1 MVATMAQKRMTLQLY
16 TTRFQRLTQLRTHRA
31 RAIAIDN
38 EAHTQTLTRLA
49 TEDVCKES
57 PRAVAGKDVV
67 LHVDCFA
74 RTLQIG
80 NERTEYRRGRD
91 KQLLGAIVTLW
102 VVTHRNNLF

>member
-49 TEDVCKES
+49 TEDV
-57 PRAVAGKDVV
+57 GKDDEQNII
-67 LHVDCFA
+67 L
-74 RTLQIG
+74 
-80 NERTEYRRGRD
+80 
-91 KQLLGAIVTLW
+91 
-102 VVTHRNNLF
+102 